1 MHWLALPFE
10 IPKYHES
17 VRSLS
22 MKYGLRTPS
31 LKKRLS
37 ARTSGAAKRKIKR
50 ALIPGYGRRGRGWL
64 TNPRKALYNKIY
76 RKTTFG
82 CLLPFLISASLVVGG
97 ASFIAAAPS
106 SVTIEERSKQ
116 WIDEHLKDQTLSEF
130 TQDLIKL
137 EDEKLKDIIIF
148 GHKKGTQLEDD
159 FDIIGRDVTI
169 KGKVVDI
176 ARPPQKQMDGKY
188 FGTYLVYLG
197 DKPIEDYQIIE
208 DFSST
213 RKDMSKEDF
222 FLGKYPEEKI
232 QLVLIEHKSDQPIEK
247 GTELEVSGIL
257 TNYVLRTKSDGTIE
271 EFSALIVTKDM
282 TSK

>member
-1 MHWLALPFE
+1 MHRLAVTYATPE
-10 IPKYHES
+10 YQEN

-22 MKYGLRTPS
+22 MNFGLRTPS

-37 ARTSGAAKRKIKR
+37 ARTSGAMKRKIKR
-50 ALIPGYGRRGRGWL
+50 ALIPGYGRKRREWL

-76 RKTTFG
+76 RKTTVG

-97 ASFIAAAPS
+97 TSFIAATPS

-116 WIDEHLKDQTLSEF
+116 WIDEHLKDRTLSEF

-137 EDEKLKDIIIF
+137 EDEKLKEIIIF

-232 QLVLIEHKSDQPIEK
+232 QLVLVEIKSNQ
-247 GTELEVSGIL
+247 ELGKWTNVEGVGNL
-257 TNYVLRTKSDGTIE
+257 KNYVLKVKADGTVE
-271 EFSALIVTKDM
+271 EFSALINELEI
-282 TSK
+282 

>member
-1 MHWLALPFE
+1 MHRLAVTYAT
-10 IPKYHES
+10 PKYQEN

-22 MKYGLRTPS
+22 MKFGLRTPS

-82 CLLPFLISASLVVGG
+82 CLLPFLISASLVIGG
-97 ASFIAAAPS
+97 TSFIAAAPS

-116 WIDEHLKDQTLSEF
+116 WIDEHLKDRTLSEF

-137 EDEKLKDIIIF
+137 EDEKLKEIILF
-148 GHKKGTQLEDD
+148 GHKKGTQLKDD
-159 FDIIGRDVTI
+159 FDIIGREVTI

-197 DKPIEDYQIIE
+197 DKPIEDFQIIE

-232 QLVLIEHKSDQPIEK
+232 QLVLVEIKSNQEIEK
-247 GTELEVSGIL
+247 GTIVEGVG
-257 TNYVLRTKSDGTIE
+257 TVKNYVLKVKPDGTVE
-271 EFSALIVTKDM
+271 EFSALINELEI
-282 TSK
+282 

>member
-1 MHWLALPFE
+1 MHRLAVTYAT
-10 IPKYHES
+10 PKYQEN

-22 MKYGLRTPS
+22 MKFGLRTPS

-37 ARTSGAAKRKIKR
+37 ARTSGAMKRKIKR
-50 ALIPGYGRRGRGWL
+50 ALIPGYGRKGRGWL
-64 TNPRKALYNKIY
+64 NNPRKALYNKIY
-76 RKTTFG
+76 RKTTVG
-82 CLLPFLISASLVVGG
+82 CLLPLLISASLLVGST
-97 ASFIAAAPS
+97 SFFAATPS

-116 WIDEHLKDQTLSEF
+116 WIDEHLKDRTLPEF

-137 EDEKLKDIIIF
+137 EEEKLKEIILF

-159 FDIIGRDVTI
+159 FDIIGRDVKI

-188 FGTYLVYLG
+188 FGIYLVYLG
-197 DKPIEDYQIIE
+197 DKPVEDFQIIE
-208 DFSST
+208 DLSST

-232 QLVLIEHKSDQPIEK
+232 QLVLVEIKSNQELEK
-247 GTELEVSGIL
+247 GTKVEGVGNLK
-257 TNYVLRTKSDGTIE
+257 NYVLKVKPDGTVE
-271 EFSALIVTKDM
+271 EFSALINELEI
-282 TSK
+282 

>member
-1 MHWLALPFE
+1 MHRLAVTYA
-10 IPKYHES
+10 IPKYQEN

-22 MKYGLRTPS
+22 MKFGLRTPS

-197 DKPIEDYQIIE
+197 DKPIEDFQIIE
-208 DFSST
+208 DRSST
-213 RKDMSKEDF
+213 RKDMSKEEF

-232 QLVLIEHKSDQPIEK
+232 QLVLVEIKSNQELEK
-247 GTELEVSGIL
+247 GAKVEGVGNLK
-257 TNYVLRTKSDGTIE
+257 NYVLKVKADGTVE
-271 EFSALIVTKDM
+271 EFSALINELEI
-282 TSK
+282 

>member
-1 MHWLALPFE
+1 
-10 IPKYHES
+10 
-17 VRSLS
+17 
-22 MKYGLRTPS
+22 MKFGLRTPS

-37 ARTSGAAKRKIKR
+37 ARTSGAMKRKIKR

-76 RKTTFG
+76 RKTTVS
-82 CLLPFLISASLVVGG
+82 CLLPFLISASLVIGG
-97 ASFIAAAPS
+97 TSYIAAAPS

-116 WIDEHLKDQTLSEF
+116 WIDEHLKDRTLSEF

-137 EDEKLKDIIIF
+137 EDEKLKEIILF
-148 GHKKGTQLEDD
+148 GHKKGTQLKDD

-197 DKPIEDYQIIE
+197 DKPIEDFQIIE
-208 DFSST
+208 DRSST

-232 QLVLIEHKSDQPIEK
+232 QLVLVEIKSDQELEK
-247 GTELEVSGIL
+247 GTNVEGVGNLK
-257 TNYVLRTKSDGTIE
+257 NYVLKVKADGTVE
-271 EFSALIVTKDM
+271 EFSALINELEI
-282 TSK
+282 

>member
-1 MHWLALPFE
+1 MHRLAVTYAT
-10 IPKYHES
+10 PKYQEN

-22 MKYGLRTPS
+22 MKFGLRTPS

-37 ARTSGAAKRKIKR
+37 ARTSGAMKRKIKR
-50 ALIPGYGRRGRGWL
+50 ALIPGYGRKGRGWL

-76 RKTTFG
+76 RKTTVG
-82 CLLPFLISASLVVGG
+82 CLLPFLISASLVIGG
-97 ASFIAAAPS
+97 TSFIAAAPS

-116 WIDEHLKDQTLSEF
+116 WIDEHLKDRTLSEF

-137 EDEKLKDIIIF
+137 EDEKLKEIILF
-148 GHKKGTQLEDD
+148 GHKKGTQLKDD

-188 FGTYLVYLG
+188 YGTYLVYLG
-197 DKPIEDYQIIE
+197 DKPIEDFQIIE
-208 DFSST
+208 DRSST

-232 QLVLIEHKSDQPIEK
+232 QLVLVEIKSNQELEK
-247 GTELEVSGIL
+247 GTNVEGIGNL
-257 TNYVLRTKSDGTIE
+257 KNYVLKVNADGTVE
-271 EFSALIVTKDM
+271 EFSALINELEI
-282 TSK
+282 

>member
-1 MHWLALPFE
+1 MHRLAVTYA
-10 IPKYHES
+10 IPKYQEK

-22 MKYGLRTPS
+22 MKFGLRTPS

-37 ARTSGAAKRKIKR
+37 ARTSGAMKRKIKR

-76 RKTTFG
+76 RKTTVS
-82 CLLPFLISASLVVGG
+82 CLLPFLISASLVIGG
-97 ASFIAAAPS
+97 TSYIAAAPS

-116 WIDEHLKDQTLSEF
+116 WIDEHLKDRTLSEF

-137 EDEKLKDIIIF
+137 EDEKLKEIILF
-148 GHKKGTQLEDD
+148 GHKKGTQLKDD

-176 ARPPQKQMDGKY
+176 VRPPQKQMDGKY

-197 DKPIEDYQIIE
+197 DKPIEDFQIIE
-208 DFSST
+208 DRSST

-232 QLVLIEHKSDQPIEK
+232 QLVLVEIKSDQELEK
-247 GTELEVSGIL
+247 GTNVEGVGNLK
-257 TNYVLRTKSDGTIE
+257 NYVLKVKADGTVE
-271 EFSALIVTKDM
+271 EFSALINELEI
-282 TSK
+282 

>member
-1 MHWLALPFE
+1 MHRLAVTYA
-10 IPKYHES
+10 IPKYQEN

-50 ALIPGYGRRGRGWL
+50 PLIPGYGRRGRGWL

-197 DKPIEDYQIIE
+197 DKPIEDFQIIE
-208 DFSST
+208 DRSST

-232 QLVLIEHKSDQPIEK
+232 QLVLVEIKSNQ
-247 GTELEVSGIL
+247 ELEKWTNVEGMGNL
-257 TNYVLRTKSDGTIE
+257 KNYVLKVKADGTVE
-271 EFSALIVTKDM
+271 EFSALINELEI
-282 TSK
+282 

>member
-1 MHWLALPFE
+1 
-10 IPKYHES
+10 
-17 VRSLS
+17 
-22 MKYGLRTPS
+22 MKFGLRTPS

-37 ARTSGAAKRKIKR
+37 ARTSGAMKRKIKR

-76 RKTTFG
+76 RKTTVG

-97 ASFIAAAPS
+97 TSFIAAAPS

-116 WIDEHLKDQTLSEF
+116 WIDEHLKDRTLSEF

-137 EDEKLKDIIIF
+137 EDEKLKEVILF
-148 GHKKGTQLEDD
+148 GHKKGTQLKDD

-169 KGKVVDI
+169 KGKVVYI

-197 DKPIEDYQIIE
+197 DKPIEDFQIIE
-208 DFSST
+208 DHSST

-232 QLVLIEHKSDQPIEK
+232 QLVLVEIKSNQ
-247 GTELEVSGIL
+247 ELEKWTNVEGVGNL
-257 TNYVLRTKSDGTIE
+257 KNYVLKVKVDGTVE
-271 EFSALIVTKDM
+271 EFSALINELEI
-282 TSK
+282 

>member
-1 MHWLALPFE
+1 MHRLAVTYA
-10 IPKYHES
+10 IPKYQEN

-31 LKKRLS
+31 FKKRLS

-232 QLVLIEHKSDQPIEK
+232 QLVLVEIKSNQELEK
-247 GTELEVSGIL
+247 GTNVEGVGNLK
-257 TNYVLRTKSDGTIE
+257 NYVLKVKADGTVE
-271 EFSALIVTKDM
+271 EFSALINELEI
-282 TSK
+282 

>member
-1 MHWLALPFE
+1 
-10 IPKYHES
+10 
-17 VRSLS
+17 
-22 MKYGLRTPS
+22 MKFGLRTPS

-37 ARTSGAAKRKIKR
+37 ARTSGAMKRKIKR

-76 RKTTFG
+76 RKTTVG
-82 CLLPFLISASLVVGG
+82 CLLPFLISAGLVVGG
-97 ASFIAAAPS
+97 TSFIAAAPS

-116 WIDEHLKDQTLSEF
+116 WIDEHLKDRTLSEF

-137 EDEKLKDIIIF
+137 EDEKLKEVILF
-148 GHKKGTQLEDD
+148 GHKKGTQLKDD

-197 DKPIEDYQIIE
+197 DKPIEDFQIIE
-208 DFSST
+208 DHSST

-232 QLVLIEHKSDQPIEK
+232 QLVLVEIKSNQ
-247 GTELEVSGIL
+247 ELEKWTNVEGVGNL
-257 TNYVLRTKSDGTIE
+257 KNYVLKVKADGTVE
-271 EFSALIVTKDM
+271 EFSALINELEI
-282 TSK
+282 

>member
-1 MHWLALPFE
+1 MHRLAVTYA
-10 IPKYHES
+10 IPKYQEN

-22 MKYGLRTPS
+22 RKYGLRTPS

>member
-1 MHWLALPFE
+1 MHRLAVTYAT
-10 IPKYHES
+10 PKYQEN

-22 MKYGLRTPS
+22 MKFGLRTPS

-82 CLLPFLISASLVVGG
+82 CLLPFLISASLVIGG
-97 ASFIAAAPS
+97 TSFIAATPS

-116 WIDEHLKDQTLSEF
+116 WIDEHLKDRTLSEF

-137 EDEKLKDIIIF
+137 EDEKLKEIILF
-148 GHKKGTQLEDD
+148 GHKKGTQLKDD

-208 DFSST
+208 DRSST

-257 TNYVLRTKSDGTIE
+257 TNYVLRAKFDGTVE

-282 TSK
+282 ASR

>member
-1 MHWLALPFE
+1 
-10 IPKYHES
+10 
-17 VRSLS
+17 

-50 ALIPGYGRRGRGWL
+50 ALIPSYGRRGRGWL

>member
-1 MHWLALPFE
+1 MHRLAVTYA
-10 IPKYHES
+10 IPKYQEN

-159 FDIIGRDVTI
+159 FDIIRRDVTI

>member
-1 MHWLALPFE
+1 
-10 IPKYHES
+10 
-17 VRSLS
+17 
-22 MKYGLRTPS
+22 MKFGLRAPS

-37 ARTSGAAKRKIKR
+37 ARTSGAMKRKIKR
-50 ALIPGYGRRGRGWL
+50 ALIPGYGRKGRGWL

-76 RKTTFG
+76 RKTTVG

-97 ASFIAAAPS
+97 TSFIAAAPS

-116 WIDEHLKDQTLSEF
+116 WIDEHLKDRTLSEF

-137 EDEKLKDIIIF
+137 EDEKLKEVILF
-148 GHKKGTQLEDD
+148 GHKKGTQLKDD
-159 FDIIGRDVTI
+159 FDIIGRNVTI

-197 DKPIEDYQIIE
+197 DKPIEDFQIIE
-208 DFSST
+208 DHSST

-232 QLVLIEHKSDQPIEK
+232 QLVLVEIKSNQ
-247 GTELEVSGIL
+247 ELEKWTNVEGVGNL
-257 TNYVLRTKSDGTIE
+257 KNYVLKVKADGTVE
-271 EFSALIVTKDM
+271 EFSALINELEI
-282 TSK
+282 

>member
-1 MHWLALPFE
+1 MHRLAVTYA
-10 IPKYHES
+10 IPKYQEN

-159 FDIIGRDVTI
+159 FDIIGRGVTI

-197 DKPIEDYQIIE
+197 DKPIEDFQIIE
-208 DFSST
+208 DRSST
-213 RKDMSKEDF
+213 RKDMSKEEF

-232 QLVLIEHKSDQPIEK
+232 QLVLVEIKSNQELEK
-247 GTELEVSGIL
+247 GAKVEGVGNLK
-257 TNYVLRTKSDGTIE
+257 NYVLKVKADGTVE
-271 EFSALIVTKDM
+271 EFSALINELEI
-282 TSK
+282 

>member
-1 MHWLALPFE
+1 MHRLAVTYA
-10 IPKYHES
+10 IPKYQEN

>member
-1 MHWLALPFE
+1 MHRLAVTYATPE
-10 IPKYHES
+10 YQEN

-22 MKYGLRTPS
+22 MNFGLRTPS

-37 ARTSGAAKRKIKR
+37 ARTSGAMKRKIKR
-50 ALIPGYGRRGRGWL
+50 ALIPGYGRKRREWL

-76 RKTTFG
+76 RKTTVG

-97 ASFIAAAPS
+97 TSFIAATPS

-116 WIDEHLKDQTLSEF
+116 WIDEHLKDRTLSEF

-137 EDEKLKDIIIF
+137 EDEKLKEIILF
-148 GHKKGTQLEDD
+148 GHKKGTQLKDD

-197 DKPIEDYQIIE
+197 DKPIEDFQIIE

-232 QLVLIEHKSDQPIEK
+232 QLVLVEIKSNQ
-247 GTELEVSGIL
+247 ELGKW
-257 TNYVLRTKSDGTIE
+257 TNVEGVGNLKKYVLKVKADGTVE
-271 EFSALIVTKDM
+271 EFSALVNELEI
-282 TSK
+282 